1 MKTNEKSKLVSLVID
16 LLYSR
21 KRGKETIAWEFRL
34 KSTELV
40 LDCQGSKNRN
50 IYIIT
55 RSTRGRLI
63 PFGLRW

>member
-1 MKTNEKSKLVSLVID
+1 MKTNEKSKFVSLVD

-40 LDCQGSKNRN
+40 LACQGSKNIN

-55 RSTRGRLI
+55 RSARGRWI